1 MGIILMGTAL
11 YGSLALA
18 LEDARHRSVLPI
30 KRRDTSARAMS
41 GQFTHQVESLAT
53 EAGVRQ
59 ES

>member
-1 MGIILMGTAL
+1 MGTAL

-18 LEDARHRSVLPI
+18 LEDARHHAVLPVS
-30 KRRDTSARAMS
+30 RRSTSRHAMS
-41 GQFTHQVESLAT
+41 GDLAAQLRVLPT